1 MLNGRIGEVRST
13 TSLDFFRRWFS
24 FATTHFMTSF
34 ESNFFV
40 YSNITTSNL
49 KGRPQSR
56 SARTCLLFG
65 WRHDHN
71 FALHSVNG
79 IQTTNRKL
87 IFVLT
92 FFLFSKQKPMQ
103 TCVESGWIWIVCHT
117 KRTIWWI
124 IWILVFFVLLSSTRL
139 HLLASECSPQSRQII
154 NLLPCRRSYTEHA
167 FVLFAQQNWP
177 TRLILKLIWKYS
189 MDISDIQFD
198 DDYDDHCPSSA
209 LCCYS
214 LNQTERSSRWDRW
227 KSDELMAR
235 LMFFHGDI
243 RFIGGNRV
251 TNKSSKCSDKNI
263 IWIWTYKIMLW
274 NLLGTR
280 TNTKNIHCLWIEWT

>member
-24 FATTHFMTSF
+24 FATTDLMTSF

-56 SARTCLLFG
+56 SARTCLLFW

-92 FFLFSKQKPMQ
+92 FCLFSKQKPIQ

-124 IWILVFFVLLSSTRL
+124 IWILVFSVLLSSTRL
-139 HLLASECSPQSRQII
+139 NLLASECSPQSRQII
-154 NLLPCRRSYTEHA
+154 NLLPCRCSYTEHA
-167 FVLFAQQNWP
+167 FDLFAQQNWP

-189 MDISDIQFD
+189 MDVAFRTS
-198 DDYDDHCPSSA
+198 
-209 LCCYS
+209 
-214 LNQTERSSRWDRW
+214 N
-227 KSDELMAR
+227 LMMMMMTIVHRQLYA
-235 LMFFHGDI
+235 
-243 RFIGGNRV
+243 V
-251 TNKSSKCSDKNI
+251 
-263 IWIWTYKIMLW
+263 
-274 NLLGTR
+274 
-280 TNTKNIHCLWIEWT
+280 IH

>member
-1 MLNGRIGEVRST
+1 
-13 TSLDFFRRWFS
+13 
-24 FATTHFMTSF
+24 MTSF

-124 IWILVFFVLLSSTRL
+124 IWILVFSVLLSSTRL

-154 NLLPCRRSYTEHA
+154 NLLPCRCSYTERV
-167 FVLFAQQNWP
+167 FDVRSIC
-177 TRLILKLIWKYS
+177 TTKLTDSLDTKINMKIFNGCG
-189 MDISDIQFD
+189 ISDIQFD